1 MEKYICNIYVKIYE
15 SFMSALSIPTANCF
29 LFKILFRYN
38 NQQILSVSYGILT
51 PIVGYSCTLDNH
63 QLLRMQT
70 GVFY

>member
-1 MEKYICNIYVKIYE
+1 
-15 SFMSALSIPTANCF
+15 MSALSIPTANCF

-38 NQQILSVSYGILT
+38 NQQILSVNYGILT